1 MQCKVHGTGV
11 YEDEEECDA
20 QCKLL
25 PPIQIVDVVN
35 NDDEDDEHYCLF
47 TDESDDC
54 RFYFVYGYDPQ
65 GNPYIKA
72 QQTKDCP
79 PEPPVFWIVSGVVGA
94 IVLIGLLFL
103 VLWKLLTHIAD
114 RREYARFEKERMS
127 AKWDAVS
134 WQKYGILIPIYRHL
148 YACYFFS
155 GGESHLQASHINLQ
169 ESNVLRK
176 IKGFKKYSI
185 LLLTSSLGT
194 RLTLLAAVGS

>member
-11 YEDEEECDA
+11 LEYEEDCIREC
-20 QCKLL
+20 KFL
-25 PPIQIVDVVN
+25 PPLEEVDVVSN
-35 NDDEDDEHYCLF
+35 EENDEHYCLF

-54 RFYFVYGYDPQ
+54 RFYFVYGYDTA

-72 QQTKDCP
+72 QKTKDCP

-134 WQKYGILIPIYRHL
+134 FSIFFPIIQRL
-148 YACYFFS
+148 NACS
-155 GGESHLQASHINLQ
+155 E
-169 ESNVLRK
+169 
-176 IKGFKKYSI
+176 
-185 LLLTSSLGT
+185 T
-194 RLTLLAAVGS
+194 